1 MGFGCVLGS
10 FGVFMP
16 CMVQQMLYIG
26 NAWKGKT
33 PRTWHFWNIKIPK
46 PPCISSLKIIGLL
59 HFWKILGPS
68 EENYNLQSFWIT
80 LYTLWI
86 SYRIYNCSFYDG
98 RCEEK
103 CAERSSCNVTLINFV
118 AGGARPE
125 ICRVPQRQGSYK
137 IPNLNDEFVENYRDT
152 KILHICVKWKKFLFS
167 KTSLFLKQKESLDI
181 STFTLVFHYH

>member
-16 CMVQQMLYIG
+16 FMVQQMLYIG

-80 LYTLWI
+80 LYHFQVDPVWVGEPAPM
-86 SYRIYNCSFYDG
+86 R
-98 RCEEK
+98 
-103 CAERSSCNVTLINFV
+103 
-118 AGGARPE
+118 GGAWGAGERVIMLVFIIIILF
-125 ICRVPQRQGSYK
+125 ICFYENSIGEQNRLTLHNCFWHNWGSLMQQGS
-137 IPNLNDEFVENYRDT
+137 
-152 KILHICVKWKKFLFS
+152 
-167 KTSLFLKQKESLDI
+167 DI
-181 STFTLVFHYH
+181 APK